1 MHLQVKVKIGGTGF
15 PNQTEVN
22 ESAGYRRGMFDD
34 LLQVLADNSVNIR
47 GASGRRI
54 EYGGEFSFVAG
65 RAGDSV
71 DLIDEATRE
80 AARVLQDNGYDARVF
95 EVSYAFLGDA
105 PGALQAFVKSI
116 NGLGLFVEEVL
127 VCTAEPDGTIP
138 VQIYTS
144 RA

>member
-15 PNQTEVN
+15 PTQTEVN
-22 ESAGYRRGMFDD
+22 ESAGYRRGTFDD
-34 LLQVLADNSVNIR
+34 LLQVLADNNVNIR

-65 RAGDSV
+65 KSGDPM
-71 DLIDEATRE
+71 DTIHAATEE
-80 AARVLQDNGYDARVF
+80 AARVLQAAGYDARIF
-95 EVSYAFLGDA
+95 EVSYAFLDDT

-116 NGLGLFVEEVL
+116 NGQGLFVEEVL
-127 VCTAEPDGTIP
+127 VGTAEPDGTIP